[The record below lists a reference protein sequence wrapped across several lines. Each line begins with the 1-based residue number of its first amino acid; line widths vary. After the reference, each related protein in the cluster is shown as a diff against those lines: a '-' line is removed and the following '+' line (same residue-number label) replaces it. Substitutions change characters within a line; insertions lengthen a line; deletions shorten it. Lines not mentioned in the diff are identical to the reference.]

1 MKTNFFIIAT
11 VAALLAG
18 AAGCSKNESAAIDNT
33 PAAPAA
39 SIAQQPAPA
48 KPTVVT
54 PAVASLKNVTPS
66 IQQGNYEAAVDTL
79 VQAKASFQNLS
90 DADRAQYQQQVRNAT
105 TALLS
110 AKDSDPKAAAA
121 YKRLSQSMTGR

>member
-1 MKTNFFIIAT
+1 
-11 VAALLAG
+11 
-18 AAGCSKNESAAIDNT
+18 
-33 PAAPAA
+33 
-39 SIAQQPAPA
+39 
-48 KPTVVT
+48 
-54 PAVASLKNVTPS
+54 
-66 IQQGNYEAAVDTL
+66 VDTL